1 MSYFSRPGPRF
12 VVEAVLIVLTAV
24 VSGLL
29 HLGWFEIAASVFF
42 VWLIAAIVEY
52 SLSHRRSDARQAAAP
67 EELPEPEPVSPVG
80 ETVRVIV
87 RRPEPSSVDVPV
99 LVDEPQHVPEL
110 EPEPEPE
117 LEPEPEP
124 DPEPEHDA
132 PRNWNVWEIESALRE
147 SGDANEE
154 REFLLLYLRD
164 YAGPDGVLPLEFDD
178 LVRESFGELLGT
190 PAG

>member
-1 MSYFSRPGPRF
+1 MP
-12 VVEAVLIVLTAV
+12 I
-24 VSGLL
+24 
-29 HLGWFEIAASVFF
+29 
-42 VWLIAAIVEY
+42 
-52 SLSHRRSDARQAAAP
+52 
-67 EELPEPEPVSPVG
+67 
-80 ETVRVIV
+80 
-87 RRPEPSSVDVPV
+87 
-99 LVDEPQHVPEL
+99 
-110 EPEPEPE
+110 
-117 LEPEPEP
+117 
-124 DPEPEHDA
+124 A